1 MGAIEILYDDD
12 DDDNDDEAVDAIA
25 TRIILILLK
34 TRMWRDQLT
43 AVKQRNWT
51 TVYTDWIGGGYD
63 HDSSAIRFFKLL
75 KFL

>member
-1 MGAIEILYDDD
+1 MGAIEILYDDDDD

-25 TRIILILLK
+25 TRIILILFLLK

-51 TVYTDWIGGGYD
+51 TVYTD
-63 HDSSAIRFFKLL
+63 
-75 KFL
+75 

>member
-51 TVYTDWIGGGYD
+51 TVYTD
-63 HDSSAIRFFKLL
+63 
-75 KFL
+75 